1 MAEELDVSN
10 PEHAAGSTM
19 AAFALAQMCFST
31 LVTNELI
38 SKAEAERMLKQLIK
52 ANETGGR
59 ANQVA
64 AALLTIVLQNVSAF
78 QPATRQ

>member
-1 MAEELDVSN
+1 MAEELDLTN

-19 AAFALAQMCFST
+19 AAFALAQMSFST

-38 SKAEAERMLKQLIK
+38 PKADAEKMLKQLIK
-52 ANETGGR
+52 ANETAGP
-59 ANQVA
+59 AHQVA

>member
-1 MAEELDVSN
+1 MAEELDFN
-10 PEHAAGSTM
+10 KPEHVAGSTM
-19 AAFALAQMCFST
+19 AAFALAQLSFNA

-38 SKAEAERMLKQLIK
+38 PKAEAEQMLKQLIK
-52 ANETGGR
+52 ANATGGD

-64 AALLTIVLQNVSAF
+64 VALLNFVLHNVSAF

>member
-1 MAEELDVSN
+1 MPEELDFSK

-19 AAFALAQMCFST
+19 AAFALAQISFSA
-31 LVTNELI
+31 LVTNEI
-38 SKAEAERMLKQLIK
+38 IPKAEAEKMLRRLVE
-52 ANETGGR
+52 ANETGGA

-64 AALLTIVLQNVSAF
+64 AALLTVVLENVSAF

>member
-1 MAEELDVSN
+1 MAEELDFTN

-19 AAFALAQMCFST
+19 AAFALAQMSFST

-38 SKAEAERMLKQLIK
+38 PKAEAEKMLKQLIK
-52 ANETGGR
+52 ANKTGGV

-64 AALLTIVLQNVSAF
+64 VALLDIVLQNVSAF

>member
-1 MAEELDVSN
+1 MPEELDFSK

-19 AAFALAQMCFST
+19 AAFALAQISFST
-31 LVTNELI
+31 LVTNEI
-38 SKAEAERMLKQLIK
+38 IPKADAEKMLKQLIK
-52 ANETGGR
+52 ANETGEP

-64 AALLTIVLQNVSAF
+64 AALLTMILQGVSAF

>member
-1 MAEELDVSN
+1 MAEELDFSN
-10 PEHAAGSTM
+10 AEHAAGSTM
-19 AAFALAQMCFST
+19 AAFALAQISFST
-31 LVTNELI
+31 LVTNEVI
-38 SKAEAERMLKQLIK
+38 PKADAEQMLKQLIK